1 MHAPVKEIMT
11 DLLKY
16 NLSSDEAL
24 LVLCI
29 TREDIRLLTS
39 EWCLSDEDITCVM
52 QRLDVTYDQGADVSM
67 IRRITEELMD
77 DRRALRDVSVPAS
90 ALQKIMT
97 CALQKIML
105 LAGSEMQRL
114 YAVAEDGGGDAD
126 AFLAEELDAMRQLQT
141 AIDA

>member
-1 MHAPVKEIMT
+1 MYAPVKEIMT

-24 LVLCI
+24 LVLYI
-29 TREDIRLLTS
+29 TREDIRMLTT
-39 EWCLSDEDITCVM
+39 EWNLSDEDITCVM
-52 QRLDVTYDQGADVSM
+52 QRLDATYDQGADVSM
-67 IRRITEELMD
+67 VRGITEELMD
-77 DRRALRDVSVPAS
+77 ERRAIRDVSVPA
-90 ALQKIMT
+90 

-105 LAGSEMQRL
+105 LAGSEMKRL

-126 AFLAEELDAMRQLQT
+126 AFLAEEMDAMRQLQT

>member
-1 MHAPVKEIMT
+1 MYAPVKEIMT

-29 TREDIRLLTS
+29 TCEDIRMLTS
-39 EWCLSDEDITCVM
+39 EWRLSEEDITCVM

-67 IRRITEELMD
+67 VRRITEELMD
-77 DRRALRDVSVPAS
+77 ERRALRDVSVPAS
-90 ALQKIMT
+90 ALQKIM
-97 CALQKIML
+97 L
-105 LAGSEMQRL
+105 LAGGELNRL
-114 YAVAEDGGGDAD
+114 YAVAEEGGGNAD
-126 AFLAEELDAMRQLQT
+126 AFVAEELDAMRQLQT

>member
-1 MHAPVKEIMT
+1 MYAPVKEILT

-29 TREDIRLLTS
+29 TREDIRMLTTEWNLS
-39 EWCLSDEDITCVM
+39 EEDITCVM
-52 QRLDVTYDQGADVSM
+52 QRLNMMYEQGADVSM
-67 IRRITEELMD
+67 IRSVAEELMD
-77 DRRALRDVSVPAS
+77 ERRAIRDVSVPAS
-90 ALQKIMT
+90 ALQT
-97 CALQKIML
+97 IML

-114 YAVAEDGGGDAD
+114 FTVAEERSGDAD
-126 AFLAEELDAMRQLQT
+126 AFLAEEMDAMRQLQA